1 MVPTMSY
8 SDFTLEILRRDY
20 GMKVKDEAL
29 FNPVESLEASAWLV
43 QALEKGHD
51 LALFSEKARSE
62 FIVAPVLMACR
73 ELLNARI
80 HIFSGVWLD
89 ADPDRGLKGECD
101 FILAR
106 STSAFVLQSPLML
119 VLEAKKNDIEAGL
132 GQCGAQMLGA
142 KIYNER
148 DGNPAAAVYGC
159 VTTGEFWQFLKL
171 ENGTLT
177 IHPERFSLKEI
188 GKILWFMVQ
197 SLRKLDRQAATDTA
211 A

>member
-1 MVPTMSY
+1 MSY

-20 GMKVKDEAL
+20 GIKVRDQDL
-29 FNPVESLEASAWLV
+29 FDPVESIEPSHWLL

-80 HIFSGVWLD
+80 HVFSGVWLD

-106 STSAFVLQSPLML
+106 SASAFVLQSPLML
-119 VLEAKKNDIEAGL
+119 VLEAKKNDIEVGL
-132 GQCGAQMLGA
+132 GQCGAQMLDA
-142 KIYNER
+142 IVYNE
-148 DGNPAAAVYGC
+148 
-159 VTTGEFWQFLKL
+159 
-171 ENGTLT
+171 
-177 IHPERFSLKEI
+177 
-188 GKILWFMVQ
+188 
-197 SLRKLDRQAATDTA
+197 
-211 A
+211 